1 MASWFSTVSVGIS
14 GRLDLGV
21 ITAMALLYHFYGSV
35 TSWRLWWVDRM
46 TSWMV
51 AVLSRCYLSRRL
63 KPSVLLDESWIK
75 SGRVPDHWWHWMW
88 VPWVFRVFSRHS
100 NSLTGKKQNSQRETY
115 WISILHQSNQW
126 LTGMWFC
133 GILCADMHFQTLLRR
148 LFHST
153 AVNEAVFQWGIQQ
166 GSVSLKRRLYWFHN
180 RIIIQLFAKALH
192 VRNCPILLTQGFFL
206 VSGSNLN

>member
-21 ITAMALLYHFYGSV
+21 ITTMPLLYHFYGSV

-88 VPWVFRVFSRHS
+88 VPWVFLADTQIPWPAKNKIHNLKRTESAF
-100 NSLTGKKQNSQRETY
+100 Y
-115 WISILHQSNQW
+115 IISNQW

-153 AVNEAVFQWGIQQ
+153 AVNESVFQWGIQQ
-166 GSVSLKRRLYWFHN
+166 GSVSLKRRLYRFHN
-180 RIIIQLFAKALH
+180 RIIIQLSARALH